1 MFCILLLGR
10 SKSPINVGFGRDIV
24 TGAYKVVLMYL
35 YDRIATKTLI
45 KTHFFNLDNGERTC
59 IYFPYVYNQFNID
72 KISTCANGS
81 LYWNKPT
88 IAALD
93 LHTELFYEVLPPSWY
108 TSVKHLWSLNDRLCI
123 NSVRQYSN
131 IDIWVLQQDG
141 SWEKFF
147 SGSVFRMDCFD
158 KTYWKYFVRVSYG
171 PFWTTA
177 LCTED
182 LVALAAG
189 SML

>member
-147 SGSVFRMDCFD
+147 FRFCF
-158 KTYWKYFVRVSYG
+158 SYG
-171 PFWTTA
+171 LF
-177 LCTED
+177 
-182 LVALAAG
+182 
-189 SML
+189 

>member
-59 IYFPYVYNQFNID
+59 IYFPY
-72 KISTCANGS
+72 
-81 LYWNKPT
+81 
-88 IAALD
+88 
-93 LHTELFYEVLPPSWY
+93 
-108 TSVKHLWSLNDRLCI
+108 HLWSLNDRLCI
-123 NSVRQYSN
+123 NNVRQYSN

-171 PFWTTA
+171 PLWTTA

-189 SML
+189 